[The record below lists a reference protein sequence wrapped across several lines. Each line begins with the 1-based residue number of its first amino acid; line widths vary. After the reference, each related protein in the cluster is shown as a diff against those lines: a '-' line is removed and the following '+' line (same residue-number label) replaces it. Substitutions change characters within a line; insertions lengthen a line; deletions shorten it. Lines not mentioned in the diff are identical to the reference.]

1 MLDRAWATLEIKSL
15 DADLREITGIA
26 TTPTPDRAG
35 EVMDPLGADFT
46 LPLPLLWQHS
56 QAAPV
61 GEVLAAEVTPAGIAI
76 TARFAQVAEPGAL
89 QDRLNEAWQTVKAR
103 LVRGLS
109 IGFKPVEFEPRNAK
123 DPFGPRHITRW
134 LWAELSAVTI
144 PMNVEATIT
153 NIKSAACGLKDRPAM
168 VTTNERI
175 ADHETTRAAML
186 SNMTDLV
193 ERAEAK
199 SETLDGEQA
208 TKYESYAQRVKAIDA
223 QITRLR
229 ELEALSLAQATP
241 VPGAPSPLPRVTIK
255 SNAPKG
261 SAFVR
266 MACAQLLCNG
276 NRFEAAEYAKR
287 WDDSTP
293 EVALALKAAIAPGTA
308 VHATWAG
315 PLVNQTIAA
324 DFLELLR
331 PATII
336 GKISGFRDV
345 PFNTKVPS
353 QTAGGTYGW
362 VGEAK
367 PKPVTNL
374 AFSSVSLPWSKVA
387 GIIVLTE
394 ELVKL
399 SSPSAEAL
407 ARADMIAGIAQF
419 LDAQFIDPA
428 VVAVANI
435 NPASITN
442 GAPTAVATTNPLAD
456 LMGLINHFATNN
468 ISVGGVHIILSPA
481 NALSLAFRTNPDGSP
496 QFPGVTM
503 EGGSYR
509 GLSFVTSNAAGT
521 NVIALQ
527 PQLVLMADDGGV
539 TIDASREAS
548 LQMDSV
554 PTAPADATTVYV
566 SLWQTNCVGLRAE
579 RYITWLRAT
588 TNAVKYLTAAAWPAP
603 TAALAVEATRPAGK

>member
-1 MLDRAWATLEIKSL
+1 
-15 DADLREITGIA
+15 
-26 TTPTPDRAG
+26 
-35 EVMDPLGADFT
+35 
-46 LPLPLLWQHS
+46 
-56 QAAPV
+56 
-61 GEVLAAEVTPAGIAI
+61 
-76 TARFAQVAEPGAL
+76 
-89 QDRLNEAWQTVKAR
+89 
-103 LVRGLS
+103 
-109 IGFKPVEFEPRNAK
+109 
-123 DPFGPRHITRW
+123 
-134 LWAELSAVTI
+134 
-144 PMNVEATIT
+144 
-153 NIKSAACGLKDRPAM
+153 
-168 VTTNERI
+168 
-175 ADHETTRAAML
+175 
-186 SNMTDLV
+186 V

-208 TKYESYAQRVKAIDA
+208 TKYEGYAQRVKAIDA
-223 QITRLR
+223 QIARLR
-229 ELEALSLAQATP
+229 ELETLHVSQAVP
-241 VPGAPSPLPRVTIK
+241 VPAAPSPLPRAIIK

-276 NRFEAAEYAKR
+276 NRYEAAEYAKR

-308 VHATWAG
+308 IHATWAG
-315 PLVNQTIAA
+315 PLVNQTIAD

-336 GKISGFRDV
+336 GQISGFRNV

-367 PKPVTNL
+367 SKPVTNL

-419 LDAQFIDPA
+419 LDAQFIDPT

-442 GAPTAVATTNPLAD
+442 GAPTAAATTNPLAD

-468 ISVGGVHIILSPA
+468 IPVGGVHIIMSPA
-481 NALSLAFRTNPDGSP
+481 NALSLSFRTNPDGSP

-503 EGGSYR
+503 QGGSYK
-509 GLSFVTSNAAGT
+509 GLTFVTSNAAGT
-521 NVIALQ
+521 LVIALQ
-527 PQLVLMADDGGV
+527 PNLVLLADDGGV

-554 PTAPADATTVYV
+554 PMTPADATTVYV

-579 RYITWLRAT
+579 RFITWLRANA
-588 TNAVKYLTAAAWPAP
+588 NAVKYLTAAAYPAP
-603 TAALAVEATRPAGK
+603 TGLLAVEAARPAGK

>member
-1 MLDRAWATLEIKSL
+1 MLDRAWATLDIKSL
-15 DADLREITGIA
+15 DADLREIVGIA
-26 TTPTPDRAG
+26 TTPSPDVHG
-35 EVMDPLGADFT
+35 EIIEPQGAEFT

-56 QAAPV
+56 QATPV
-61 GEVLAAEVTPAGIAI
+61 GEVIAAEVTPDGIAI
-76 TARFAQVAEPGAL
+76 KARIARVDEPGVL
-89 QDRLNEAWQTVKAR
+89 QDRLTEVWHTLKAG

-109 IGFKPVEFEPRNAK
+109 IGFRRLEQVPINPRR
-123 DPFGPRHITRW
+123 PFGPQHVKRW
-134 LWAELSAVTI
+134 CWRELSAVTI
-144 PMNVEATIT
+144 PANLEATII
-153 NIKSAACGLKDRPAM
+153 NIKSAACGPKDRPAM
-168 VTTNERI
+168 LTTSERI
-175 ADHETTRAAML
+175 ADHETTRAALL
-186 SNMTDLV
+186 SNMTDLM

-199 SETLDGEQA
+199 GETLDGEQS
-208 TKYESYAQRVKAIDA
+208 TKYEGYAQRVKGIDA

-229 ELEALSLAQATP
+229 ELETLNLAQATP
-241 VPGAPSPLPRVTIK
+241 VPALPAPVPRVSLK

-293 EVALALKAAIAPGTA
+293 EVALALKAAIAPGTTQ
-308 VHATWAG
+308 HATWAG
-315 PLVNQTIAA
+315 PLVNQTIAN

-336 GKISGFRDV
+336 GNISGFRDV

-367 PKPVTNL
+367 PKPLTSL
-374 AFSSVSLPWSKVA
+374 AFSAVSLPWAKVA
-387 GIIVLTE
+387 GIIVLTD

-399 SSPSAEAL
+399 SSPSAEEL
-407 ARADMIAGIAQF
+407 AKKDMIAGIAQF

-428 VVAVANI
+428 VALVANV

-442 GAPTAVATTNPLAD
+442 GAPTAAATTNPLAD
-456 LMGLINHFATNN
+456 IMSLINHFATNN
-468 ISVGGVHIILSPA
+468 IPVGGVHIILSPA
-481 NALSLAFRTNPDGSP
+481 NALALSFRSNLDGSP
-496 QFPGVTM
+496 QYPGLTM
-503 EGGSYR
+503 NGGTYR
-509 GLSFVTSNAAGT
+509 GLTFVTSNAAGT

-527 PQLVLMADDGGV
+527 PGLVLLADDGGV

-548 LQMDSV
+548 LQMDSA
-554 PTAPADATTVYV
+554 PASPADATTVYV
-566 SLWQTNCVGLRAE
+566 SMFQTNSVALRAE
-579 RYITWLRAT
+579 RYITWLRANA
-588 TNAVKYLTAAAWPAP
+588 NAVKYLTAANYPAP
-603 TAALAVEATRPAGK
+603 TGVAGEAPAPPV